1 MDAAI
6 WTPLFGCPPLGDMP
20 HLRQAHLGSQT
31 GATLGRMPN
40 PRFDRDRG
48 TCHTCTGNGGTSP
61 GLPWA
66 VVCLRPKDSG
76 KEISRMPETGC
87 CYWQGQYPGTKKPV
101 EAGL

>member
-1 MDAAI
+1 
-6 WTPLFGCPPLGDMP
+6 
-20 HLRQAHLGSQT
+20 
-31 GATLGRMPN
+31 MPN

-76 KEISRMPETGC
+76 KEISRMPEAGC
-87 CYWQGQYPGTKKPV
+87 CYWQKVSDV
-101 EAGL
+101 ELGGFRMACEPTGPKFPQRKVACRQTG